1 MLFQSIFT
9 NLIIAKKVYMKV
21 TPALSGIQLAC
32 DEKILKVQVV
42 PVTLKDLLLL
52 IAQQDEP
59 NRAMLASTS
68 AKFLEFIGR
77 TAETTSIDELKTEM
91 GPFLEHLRSGKY
103 KPNSVKSYR
112 NFVNILIKSAV
123 TAGWSPRPFQV
134 PAVWKPMWDAVGV
147 THSRK
152 VLRFAIELD
161 RKPGTLSD
169 DDLRAWCVM
178 RAQSGNTLAGARGIC
193 SQFRKAAR
201 ECDLAAS
208 LPLITFKKP
217 DYGLSLHKMEPL
229 LRDEILELLAWKVR
243 PFQPNRPRNGR
254 VRPISAKN
262 LSDHLCRIVGYVQN
276 IMGGSAIT
284 CLKDLVIPDLI
295 ESYATWAV
303 NDRKVQGNSIAAG
316 LTALRAAMV
325 QHPRYKDLDL
335 EWLGRLSRQA
345 PTVPQTAI
353 DGRKAKKFI
362 SFAEADE
369 IPSKIRAV
377 RMRLRQTD
385 IRACAKNVRDELLM
399 TWLVI
404 LPWRQ
409 SNIRKCRIMGA
420 APNLTKE
427 PIARFS
433 QTKKARWI
441 LDQEKLQPNNS
452 FWQFRF
458 SSEETKT
465 KNDVHA
471 YLPFDLIALLEE
483 YLDKHRPV
491 LVGDGEDPGTLFL
504 SDSGIAFDDAG
515 VTNRVAQLVA
525 VHAGRATTP
534 HLFRD
539 IVADA
544 WLEDHPE
551 DYLTIS
557 KILWHRNIE
566 TTLKRYANRFDESA
580 GVARM
585 DDWRASRR
593 KATA

>member
-1 MLFQSIFT
+1 
-9 NLIIAKKVYMKV
+9 
-21 TPALSGIQLAC
+21 
-32 DEKILKVQVV
+32 
-42 PVTLKDLLLL
+42 
-52 IAQQDEP
+52 
-59 NRAMLASTS
+59 
-68 AKFLEFIGR
+68 
-77 TAETTSIDELKTEM
+77 
-91 GPFLEHLRSGKY
+91 
-103 KPNSVKSYR
+103 
-112 NFVNILIKSAV
+112 
-123 TAGWSPRPFQV
+123 
-134 PAVWKPMWDAVGV
+134 
-147 THSRK
+147 
-152 VLRFAIELD
+152 
-161 RKPGTLSD
+161 
-169 DDLRAWCVM
+169 
-178 RAQSGNTLAGARGIC
+178 
-193 SQFRKAAR
+193 
-201 ECDLAAS
+201 
-208 LPLITFKKP
+208 
-217 DYGLSLHKMEPL
+217 
-229 LRDEILELLAWKVR
+229 
-243 PFQPNRPRNGR
+243 
-254 VRPISAKN
+254 
-262 LSDHLCRIVGYVQN
+262 
-276 IMGGSAIT
+276 MGGSAIT